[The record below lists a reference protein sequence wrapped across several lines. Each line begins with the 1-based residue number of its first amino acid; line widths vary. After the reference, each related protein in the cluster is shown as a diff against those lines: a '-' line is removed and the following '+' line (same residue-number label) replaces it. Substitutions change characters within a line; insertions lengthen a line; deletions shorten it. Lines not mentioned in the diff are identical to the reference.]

1 MERELLKRE
10 LKIEVN
16 KNYALLSYILFAI
29 AGASLI
35 AYLII
40 VAVGGYWE
48 QMFDFDDDYMHIF
61 MIAMGFLIP
70 AVIFFLIKD
79 KKITRTIVLTDKRIY
94 AYDVKKQSQV
104 IKSYNLNK
112 INNYTYYQLKKV
124 AVLKSQRHL
133 LALVLK
139 LTKNFI
145 TSLLTLSHKKHVII

>member
-70 AVIFFLIKD
+70 AVVFFLIKD
-79 KKITRTIVLTDKRIY
+79 KKTTTTIVLTDKRIY

-112 INNYTYYQLKKV
+112 INNYTYYQLKKGGC
-124 AVLKSQRHL
+124 LKIS
-133 LALVLK
+133 
-139 LTKNFI
+139 
-145 TSLLTLSHKKHVII
+145 TSSSSACFNVDKEFYNEFVNAIV